1 MQRRRLI
8 ANLFTRA
15 AFAAHNAPLEINSMI
30 DSEFLKCVAD
40 MRYSNEWVGIALRN
54 RLNTGTL
61 YVAAPRTEAGPSIEA
76 INSARY
82 VMYNARDFGE
92 HEAILANEIM
102 RLDVNKQ
109 QDK

>member
-1 MQRRRLI
+1 MSENDANYRRGYSKGY
-8 ANLFTRA
+8 A
-15 AFAAHNAPLEINSMI
+15 AGCKRVKEQS
-30 DSEFLKCVAD
+30 
-40 MRYSNEWVGIALRN
+40 
-54 RLNTGTL
+54 
-61 YVAAPRTEAGPSIEA
+61 TEAGPSIEA

-82 VMYNARDFGE
+82 VMYNAREFGE

>member
-1 MQRRRLI
+1 MTPANFGSVSATCTNCGFRYYEYNGHII
-8 ANLFTRA
+8 AC
-15 AFAAHNAPLEINSMI
+15 PV
-30 DSEFLKCVAD
+30 C
-40 MRYSNEWVGIALRN
+40 ALARHQ
-54 RLNTGTL
+54 
-61 YVAAPRTEAGPSIEA
+61 TEAGPSIEA

-82 VMYNARDFGE
+82 VMYHARDFGE

>member
-1 MQRRRLI
+1 MKERERGFLAPDKLPADVFDYVRELHELLWRVARVAYPGASGDLTDLIEGAIERLEK
-8 ANLFTRA
+8 
-15 AFAAHNAPLEINSMI
+15 H
-30 DSEFLKCVAD
+30 
-40 MRYSNEWVGIALRN
+40 
-54 RLNTGTL
+54 
-61 YVAAPRTEAGPSIEA
+61 RTEAGPSIEA

-82 VMYNARDFGE
+82 VMYHARDFGE